1 MCGFTGFTKASEIA
15 ETDKV
20 LTSMMERIVHR
31 GPDSEGRYIDDDIAM
46 GFRRLSIIDIT
57 DSGDQPI
64 FNEDG
69 SLFDTEDPRY
79 IAAWKAS
86 ADRLLKAGVPFEINT
101 GAMSK
106 GYRSEPYPAKPIRDY
121 IRSGGGHFILS
132 SDSHRT
138 DTLCYAFDRYEDEA
152 DITAPPAR

>member
-1 MCGFTGFTKASEIA
+1 MCGFTGVTKASEIA

-69 SLFDTEDPRY
+69 SLVLMFN
-79 IAAWKAS
+79 
-86 ADRLLKAGVPFEINT
+86 GEIYNY
-101 GAMSK
+101 MELREELISK
-106 GYRSEPYPAKPIRDY
+106 GHTFKTKTDSEVLVHGY
-121 IRSGGGHFILS
+121 
-132 SDSHRT
+132 
-138 DTLCYAFDRYEDEA
+138 
-152 DITAPPAR
+152 